1 VKSGVEEVANARVSV
16 DRRRRDRNGGSRD
29 AVTETA
35 ARRLAAILAADVAG
49 YSRLMGAN
57 EEGTL
62 ARLKAH
68 RRELID
74 PKIAEHRGRIV
85 KTTGDGMLVEFASV
99 VDAVRCAAEIQ
110 RGMLDRGREVPDER
124 QIRFRIGVN
133 LGDIIVDGGDI
144 FGDGVN
150 IAARL
155 EALAEPGGICVSRV
169 VQDEVRDKLPYVFDD
184 LGEQRVKN
192 IARALRV
199 YALRPQLLA
208 DLPLPSE
215 PLTAP
220 MSQPASAPRLSIVV
234 LPFANLSNDPEQKYF
249 ADGITED
256 LTTDLSR
263 LSSMLVISRNTGFTY
278 RDKPVDTRQ
287 VGRELGVRYVL
298 EGSVRRSG
306 NHVRVNAQL
315 IDTHLWADRF
325 GREVGDLLAL
335 QDEVTSRIAIALGIE
350 LIAAEAA
357 RTTENPDALCYYLWG
372 RAAAAKPKTP
382 ANHAEAIAFYEAALA
397 LDPQSMQ
404 VRSWL
409 AIELAGRVLNQMTDT
424 IVTDL
429 TRADEL
435 VEHILS
441 AAPRSWLAHFAK
453 AQVLRA
459 QGRFEEAIPE
469 YETVIELNRNA
480 AYAFSTLGQCKLFAG
495 SLEEAIPLQM
505 QFIRLSPRDPL
516 IGMAY
521 FRIGATHLLQSR
533 TKEAIVWLER
543 ARNALPEGP
552 NHRAL
557 LASAYALEG
566 EIGAATAELAVARK
580 LSRDGR
586 LESIA
591 RVKAA
596 GFHAVPGYF
605 GVPKVR
611 ALFETTYF
619 EGLRKAGI
627 PEE

>member
-1 VKSGVEEVANARVSV
+1 VLPTAYIFLFGGFRLDGRSDGLSRRNESGVFIPVPIGRRALDVLALLIERSSHLVTKEEIIASVWGRSVVENANLTVQISALRRVLDEGRTGPSCIQTVAARGYRFVA
-16 DRRRRDRNGGSRD
+16 
-29 AVTETA
+29 AVT
-35 ARRLAAILAADVAG
+35 RLERSAPSSGGGDKAPV
-49 YSRLMGAN
+49 SPTEN
-57 EEGTL
+57 
-62 ARLKAH
+62 AH
-68 RRELID
+68 R
-74 PKIAEHRGRIV
+74 V
-85 KTTGDGMLVEFASV
+85 
-99 VDAVRCAAEIQ
+99 
-110 RGMLDRGREVPDER
+110 
-124 QIRFRIGVN
+124 
-133 LGDIIVDGGDI
+133 
-144 FGDGVN
+144 
-150 IAARL
+150 
-155 EALAEPGGICVSRV
+155 
-169 VQDEVRDKLPYVFDD
+169 
-184 LGEQRVKN
+184 
-192 IARALRV
+192 
-199 YALRPQLLA
+199 
-208 DLPLPSE
+208 
-215 PLTAP
+215 
-220 MSQPASAPRLSIVV
+220 APRLSIVV
-234 LPFANLSNDPEQKYF
+234 LPFANLSDDREQEYF
-249 ADGITED
+249 TDGITED

-263 LSSMLVISRNTGFTY
+263 ITGLLVISRSTASIY
-278 RDKPVDTRQ
+278 RNRPVDMRRL
-287 VGRELGVRYVL
+287 GHELGVRYVL
-298 EGSVRRSG
+298 EGSVRRS
-306 NHVRVNAQL
+306 NDQVRVSAQL
-315 IDTHLWADRF
+315 IDAEADTHLWAERFDRKI
-325 GREVGDLLAL
+325 GDFFVL
-335 QDEVTSRIAIALGIE
+335 QDEVTSRIAIALDIE
-350 LIAAEAA
+350 LIAAETA
-357 RTTENPDALCYYLWG
+357 RTTENPDALDYYLRG

-382 ANHAEAIAFYEAALA
+382 ANHAEAIAFYEGALA
-397 LDPQSMQ
+397 LDPQFVQ

-409 AIELAGRVLNQMTDT
+409 AFELAGRVLNQMTDT

-435 VEHILS
+435 AEQALS
-441 AAPRSWLAHFAK
+441 VAPRSWLAHFAK

-521 FRIGATHLLQSR
+521 FRIGVTHLLQSR

-543 ARNALPEGP
+543 ARNALPESP
-552 NHRAL
+552 NFRAL

-566 EIGAATAELAVARK
+566 AIGAATAELAVARK
-580 LSRDGR
+580 LYREGR

>member
-1 VKSGVEEVANARVSV
+1 MSEARV
-16 DRRRRDRNGGSRD
+16 
-29 AVTETA
+29 E
-35 ARRLAAILAADVAG
+35 RRLAAILAADVAG
-49 YSRLMGAN
+49 YSRLMGAD

-68 RRELID
+68 RRELFD

-85 KTTGDGMLVEFASV
+85 KTTGDGLLAEFASV
-99 VDAVRCAAEIQ
+99 VDAVRCAAEVQ
-110 RGMLDRGREVPDER
+110 RGMLDRER
-124 QIRFRIGVN
+124 NLPEERCIRFRIGVN

-169 VQDEVRDKLPYVFDD
+169 VQDEVRDKLPYVFND

-192 IARALRV
+192 IARALQV

-215 PLTAP
+215 PRTAP

-234 LPFANLSNDPEQKYF
+234 LPFANLSSDPEQQYF

-263 LSSMLVISRNTGFTY
+263 IPDMLVISRNTAFTY
-278 RDKPVDTRQ
+278 RNKPVDTKQ
-287 VGRELGVRYVL
+287 IGRELGVRYVL

-315 IDTHLWADRF
+315 IDAETNAHLWADRF
-325 GREVGDLLAL
+325 DREVGDLLAL
-335 QDEVTSRIAIALGIE
+335 QDEVTRRLAVELNVE

-357 RTTENPDALCYYLWG
+357 RATDNPDALDYLLRG
-372 RAAAAKPKTP
+372 RAASAKPKTR
-382 ANHAEAIAFYEAALA
+382 ANHAEAIALFEHALA

-409 AIELAGRVLNQMTDT
+409 ASELAGRVLNQMTDT

-435 VEHILS
+435 AEHILS
-441 AAPRSWLAHFAK
+441 VAPRSWLAHFAK

-543 ARNALPEGP
+543 SRNALPESP
-552 NHRAL
+552 NFRAL

-566 EIGAATAELAVARK
+566 ARGAATAGLAVARK
-580 LSRDGR
+580 LYRDGR